1 MVMKDTVG
9 SEGYLLSKRYSYY
22 VFILLFLLYL
32 FDYMDRLVVVALF
45 PFLQRDWE
53 LTDTQCGL
61 LVSAVYWTIVLF
73 SFPVSILIDRWSRRK
88 SIGSMA
94 ILWSL
99 ATAACAFTKNFTQLF
114 FARAAIGLGEA
125 GYAPGGTALIS
136 ALFPEKRRAALVGLW
151 NASIP
156 LGSALGVVLGGY
168 IAVHWGWRHT
178 FGIVALPGLTIAL
191 LFYFTRDYKTVD
203 LVKSGQHETAG
214 RVPQTLQRRDI
225 VRRFTHT
232 PSLLLTFLGFAWNT
246 FLTTSLLSWLPTY
259 LHRVAHFS
267 EQKAAAQGSVVMM
280 MAIIGSPLGGFLAD
294 LWLRKRVNARL
305 LFSAISSGVTAVIF
319 VVAFGMLSGTLQY
332 GVLLLGGIT
341 AILFASSAIAVTQD
355 VVHPG
360 LRATSY
366 SLCVISM
373 NLLGSSLGPI
383 FTGYLSDLY
392 GIGTALTVVS
402 FFPFLAG
409 TLFFIGSLYYERD
422 LARVERVALSVEE

>member
-1 MVMKDTVG
+1 MVMKGAG
-9 SEGYLLSKRYSYY
+9 SEGYLLSKSYSYY
-22 VFILLFLLYL
+22 VFALLFLLYL
-32 FDYMDRLVVVALF
+32 FDCMDRLVVVALF
-45 PFLQRDWE
+45 PFLQRDWG
-53 LTDTQCGL
+53 LTDTLCGL

-88 SIGSMA
+88 SIGFMA

-136 ALFPEKRRAALVGLW
+136 ALFPEKKRAMIVGIW

-156 LGSALGVVLGGY
+156 FGSALGVVLGGY
-168 IAVHWGWRHT
+168 IAVHWGWRHA
-178 FGIVALPGLTIAL
+178 FG
-191 LFYFTRDYKTVD
+191 
-203 LVKSGQHETAG
+203 
-214 RVPQTLQRRDI
+214 
-225 VRRFTHT
+225 
-232 PSLLLTFLGFAWNT
+232 
-246 FLTTSLLSWLPTY
+246 LLSG
-259 LHRVAHFS
+259 A
-267 EQKAAAQGSVVMM
+267 
-280 MAIIGSPLGGFLAD
+280 
-294 LWLRKRVNARL
+294 
-305 LFSAISSGVTAVIF
+305 
-319 VVAFGMLSGTLQY
+319 LQY
-332 GVLLLGGIT
+332 GFLLVGGIT

-383 FTGYLSDLY
+383 FTGYLSDRY

-402 FFPFLAG
+402 FFPLVACV
-409 TLFFIGSLYYERD
+409 LFFIGSLYYERD
-422 LARVERVALSVEE
+422 LARVERIALSVEE

>member
-1 MVMKDTVG
+1 MKDAGG

-45 PFLQRDWE
+45 PFLQRDWG

-88 SIGSMA
+88 SIGFMA

-136 ALFPEKRRAALVGLW
+136 ALFPEKKRAMIVGIW

-168 IAVHWGWRHT
+168 IAVHWGWRHA
-178 FGIVALPGLTIAL
+178 FGIVALPGLIIAL

-203 LVKSGQHETAG
+203 LVKSEQHECAD
-214 RVPQTLQRRDI
+214 RVPKTLQRGDI
-225 VRRFTHT
+225 VRQFTRT
-232 PSLLLTFLGFAWNT
+232 PSLLLTFLAFAGNT
-246 FLTTSLLSWLPTY
+246 FLTTSILSWLPTY
-259 LHRVAHFS
+259 LHRIEHFP
-267 EQKAAAQGSVVMM
+267 EQKAAVRGSLVLM

-319 VVAFGMLSGTLQY
+319 VVAFGLLSGALQY
-332 GVLLLGGIT
+332 GLLLMGGIT

-383 FTGYLSDLY
+383 FTGYLSDRY

-402 FFPFLAG
+402 FFPLLAG
-409 TLFFIGSLYYERD
+409 VLFFIGSLYYERD
-422 LARVERVALSVEE
+422 LARVEWIALSVEE